1 MIGALIFEPWRHSDK
16 TDSKLAVHSR
26 GAAAM
31 RKLGGLYV
39 RLGLLKLQRLGN
51 EGLRGRQ

>member
-1 MIGALIFEPWRHSDK
+1 MIDALIFEPWRHSDK

-26 GAAAM
+26 VAAAM